1 LYLTKQHL
9 EHNYNIPQEKIKE
22 NKIKNNMKYS
32 ITIPTLLLLAQQSC
46 HGFAPQSSFTS
57 FSLQSNDF
65 ATANM
70 RYVTSS
76 SSSSRNSRRN
86 QRTEMKMMFD
96 QLASAISDVAKN
108 IGGRSR

>member
-1 LYLTKQHL
+1 
-9 EHNYNIPQEKIKE
+9 
-22 NKIKNNMKYS
+22 MKYS
-32 ITIPTLLLLAQQSC
+32 FTISTLLLLLQQSSY
-46 HGFAPQSSFTS
+46 GFAPQSSFTS
-57 FSLQSNDF
+57 FSLQSNNDF
-65 ATANM
+65 ASANM

-76 SSSSRNSRRN
+76 SRNTRRN